1 VAIDIITQRLDQ
13 IEKRIEEAQR
23 SRELLHDRLSAAE
36 RATGERRET
45 VTSELYQIRLLVQQN
60 HLDIVAVKTDLA
72 QVKANVSDQRDVAAL
87 KARLDGMRVFIIAI
101 ITPVV
106 TGIVAAV
113 ARVAY
118 VAGNQ

>member
-1 VAIDIITQRLDQ
+1 
-13 IEKRIEEAQR
+13 
-23 SRELLHDRLSAAE
+23 
-36 RATGERRET
+36 
-45 VTSELYQIRLLVQQN
+45 
-60 HLDIVAVKTDLA
+60 
-72 QVKANVSDQRDVAAL
+72 
-87 KARLDGMRVFIIAI
+87 MRVFIIAI